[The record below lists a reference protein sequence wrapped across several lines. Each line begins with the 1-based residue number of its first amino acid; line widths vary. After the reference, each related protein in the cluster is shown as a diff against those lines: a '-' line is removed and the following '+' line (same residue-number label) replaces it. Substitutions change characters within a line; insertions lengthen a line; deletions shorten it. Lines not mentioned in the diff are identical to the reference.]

1 MGNLARKV
9 PATGSQVVE
18 RLGRVGL
25 AGAALLATG
34 AANAAIDLTDVNA
47 TIADASGAVTSVS
60 AAVLG
65 VMIVIAAFKWIKR
78 AF

>member
-1 MGNLARKV
+1 MKNK
-9 PATGSQVVE
+9 TQVVE

-25 AGAALLATG
+25 TAGALLATG
-34 AANAAIDLTDVNA
+34 AANAAIDLTSVNS
-47 TIADASGAVTSVS
+47 TISDASTAVTSVS